1 MRISKYSNL
10 ILKNMKDNYPYRLQ
24 ELELKGELEINL
36 FKKERE
42 ILERSKIL
50 KEKFE
55 NKYPKPETNEIYVV
69 SKYYEMIDGMVEEN
83 LIEEVRKQI

>member
-1 MRISKYSNL
+1 MGISKYSDL
-10 ILKNMKDNYPYRLQ
+10 IFENMKNNFSYRLQ

-36 FKKERE
+36 FKRERE
-42 ILERSKIL
+42 ILEKSKIL

-83 LIEEVRKQI
+83 LIEEVKKQI